1 MSNHTNQQSVA
12 RQIERVL
19 RRSGG
24 LSTLPEIAAE
34 LLGLLAEAACDNT
47 RLANVI
53 QTDSALSAKVL
64 SLAAQEGIVF
74 SQGRPTIH
82 EAVARLPRRV
92 LREAIL
98 SLKVFPTLNWGS
110 DADSKRPLPRRQLA
124 LHSLA
129 TACCAEALA
138 QYVLPPE
145 QRPAAYLAGLLHDI
159 GKPALAE
166 IMPKS
171 FDQLIEQART
181 TGVELSEIEQEHLGL
196 DHASLG
202 KRLAEKWQLPASIVS
217 CIWLHHTDPQ
227 TLAASQAEPLL
238 PAVTALA
245 DRLARQSAIGQSG
258 SYGRPDDIDEWV
270 AFLKLTSEQIA
281 HVQSELPLSVSRQ
294 CEHIQWSPEDGSQ
307 AYVAAV
313 QDAAVGLARDN
324 RQLSNRSQRCE
335 ALAGQNTLI
344 ERILGEISEYSTPVE
359 IAERFAEFWQKQYA
373 CGTTAAIV
381 IGEATDVPD
390 AYVDMAV
397 IARDGQSS
405 IATLRAPN
413 ETPLVP
419 DTLKKQFCI
428 VPVAEPDR
436 WLLEPIETELN
447 PLQMRAAPLAMQN
460 KVVGILLFEAMQPDE
475 TLEQADCA
483 TACRIAAFAI
493 TMATSIQ
500 KHAHLSEQFV
510 RMVGTL
516 RRTRTELAKTQS
528 IQGLAEMAAGAA
540 HELNN
545 PLAVISGRAQL
556 LLTAEEDE
564 TKQQMLRQI
573 QQRTEEVAQIVNDLM
588 SYAKPAAPQ
597 KRQAS
602 LKELIQKAIE
612 KTCTLH
618 QLQSLETDIDLAQN
632 DVVYVDVHQITEALA
647 QIFCN
652 AIEAYPGENGPI
664 RITSNAQ
671 DGANAVTLKIC
682 DTGCGMDAET
692 LQKALDPFF
701 SFRPAGRRRG
711 MGLSHA
717 QRLLLLNNG
726 AIRLESEPG
735 QGTTVY
741 VQLPKV

>member
-1 MSNHTNQQSVA
+1 
-12 RQIERVL
+12 
-19 RRSGG
+19 
-24 LSTLPEIAAE
+24 
-34 LLGLLAEAACDNT
+34 
-47 RLANVI
+47 
-53 QTDSALSAKVL
+53 
-64 SLAAQEGIVF
+64 
-74 SQGRPTIH
+74 
-82 EAVARLPRRV
+82 
-92 LREAIL
+92 
-98 SLKVFPTLNWGS
+98 
-110 DADSKRPLPRRQLA
+110 
-124 LHSLA
+124 
-129 TACCAEALA
+129 
-138 QYVLPPE
+138 
-145 QRPAAYLAGLLHDI
+145 
-159 GKPALAE
+159 
-166 IMPKS
+166 
-171 FDQLIEQART
+171 
-181 TGVELSEIEQEHLGL
+181 
-196 DHASLG
+196 
-202 KRLAEKWQLPASIVS
+202 
-217 CIWLHHTDPQ
+217 
-227 TLAASQAEPLL
+227 
-238 PAVTALA
+238 
-245 DRLARQSAIGQSG
+245 
-258 SYGRPDDIDEWV
+258 
-270 AFLKLTSEQIA
+270 
-281 HVQSELPLSVSRQ
+281 
-294 CEHIQWSPEDGSQ
+294 
-307 AYVAAV
+307 
-313 QDAAVGLARDN
+313 
-324 RQLSNRSQRCE
+324 
-335 ALAGQNTLI
+335 
-344 ERILGEISEYSTPVE
+344 
-359 IAERFAEFWQKQYA
+359 
-373 CGTTAAIV
+373 
-381 IGEATDVPD
+381 
-390 AYVDMAV
+390 
-397 IARDGQSS
+397 
-405 IATLRAPN
+405 
-413 ETPLVP
+413 
-419 DTLKKQFCI
+419 
-428 VPVAEPDR
+428 
-436 WLLEPIETELN
+436 
-447 PLQMRAAPLAMQN
+447 MRAAPLAMQN